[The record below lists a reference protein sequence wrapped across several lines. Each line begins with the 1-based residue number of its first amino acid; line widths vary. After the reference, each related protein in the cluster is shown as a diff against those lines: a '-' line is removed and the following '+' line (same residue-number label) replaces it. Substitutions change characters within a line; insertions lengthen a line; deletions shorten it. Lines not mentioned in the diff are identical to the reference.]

1 VDNLTNH
8 LQKIK
13 IAQARLAGLNV
24 HDRNRVLVE
33 LSRLLK
39 MHQKQIL
46 AANVRDLKNLKGEEM
61 RDRLMLNEK
70 RLVGMAKGLLD
81 VAKLP
86 DPLNKILEIRKPK
99 NGLIINKISVPLG
112 VVAVI
117 YESRPNVT
125 IDLFGLAFKSGNGL
139 ILKGGSEAY
148 ETNRVLVSL
157 IHQSLQKLALPASLV
172 YLIAPKENWQ
182 KILLNAHNLVDVI
195 IPRGS
200 SGLIKWVRKNS
211 RVPIIETGAGV
222 CHTFV
227 DASANIAQAVKIITN
242 AKTQRPSV
250 CNALDTLVVHR
261 AMLKKLL
268 PPLAIELAKFDV
280 EIFADNSSHHVLK
293 NLYPPASFKLA
304 RPEHFGVEFLS
315 LKMSIKT
322 VKNFEEGL
330 EFIKKYTSGHSEA
343 ILSSDRHHISQFLK
357 EVDAATVYANASTR
371 FSDGSE
377 FGMGGEV
384 GVSTQKLHARGPMG
398 LEALTSY
405 KWVVLGKGQIRA

>member
-1 VDNLTNH
+1 MDNLTNH

-125 IDLFGLAFKSGNGL
+125 IDLFGLAFKSGDGL

-195 IPRGS
+195 IPRGG

>member
-157 IHQSLQKLALPASLV
+157 IHQSLQKLALPASLA

>member
-1 VDNLTNH
+1 
-8 LQKIK
+8 
-13 IAQARLAGLNV
+13 
-24 HDRNRVLVE
+24 
-33 LSRLLK
+33 
-39 MHQKQIL
+39 
-46 AANVRDLKNLKGEEM
+46 
-61 RDRLMLNEK
+61 
-70 RLVGMAKGLLD
+70 
-81 VAKLP
+81 
-86 DPLNKILEIRKPK
+86 
-99 NGLIINKISVPLG
+99 
-112 VVAVI
+112 
-117 YESRPNVT
+117 
-125 IDLFGLAFKSGNGL
+125 
-139 ILKGGSEAY
+139 
-148 ETNRVLVSL
+148 
-157 IHQSLQKLALPASLV
+157 
-172 YLIAPKENWQ
+172 
-182 KILLNAHNLVDVI
+182 LNAHNLVDVI
-195 IPRGS
+195 IPRGG

-405 KWVVLGKGQIRA
+405 KWVVLGKGQTRT

>member
-1 VDNLTNH
+1 MDNLTNH